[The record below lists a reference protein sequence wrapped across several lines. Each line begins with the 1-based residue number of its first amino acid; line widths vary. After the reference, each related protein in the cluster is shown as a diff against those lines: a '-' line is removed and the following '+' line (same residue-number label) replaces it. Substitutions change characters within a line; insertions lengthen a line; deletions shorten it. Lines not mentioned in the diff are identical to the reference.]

1 MISGVN
7 RREEEV
13 QCQAEKTQ
21 VRPTCLL
28 SLDFLYVGSTTIRN
42 TIHLGAV
49 DGLLADDGPGGV
61 VGGDDL
67 GGGDVSVGLGL
78 VGVGG
83 LGHGEGGAADLGGH
97 LSEGVGLGG
106 GVGEVAAQA
115 VRLDGGGVMGG
126 RAGQGG
132 GADADGL
139 DGQLGAGGGHGRDG
153 EEDENL
159 KEAAAA
165 LRDLLRNQQSSSH

>member
-1 MISGVN
+1 M
-7 RREEEV
+7 
-13 QCQAEKTQ
+13 
-21 VRPTCLL
+21 
-28 SLDFLYVGSTTIRN
+28 IRN
-42 TIHLGAV
+42 AIHLGAE

-67 GGGDVSVGLGL
+67 GGGDVGVGLGL

-97 LSEGVGLGG
+97 LGEGVGLSG

-115 VRLDGGGVMGG
+115 VRLDGGRVVGG
-126 RAGQGG
+126 RALQGG
-132 GADADGL
+132 GALAD
-139 DGQLGAGGGHGRDG
+139 DGDGHLGPGGGHGRDG

-159 KEAAAA
+159 DGKEEDDYFYPA
-165 LRDLLRNQQSSSH
+165 